1 MTKRS
6 KQKIVISIMLVLP
19 VILALNCFLYPS
31 EIRYSSYLVP
41 ILTGNDPVYSI
52 DEDMSSVTYDLGG
65 NSISVRYMN
74 ESDLNALFPDESAQ
88 GLYSMNP
95 YTYGNWID
103 PDLGYVPNRFTV
115 FEVTIINRTF
125 AKMQLDPREALLLT
139 NLGEELHSYMTSI
152 PAAKYGKSFEEYYKS
167 IRGQSGND
175 YYRYEMRWGMVRGKN
190 YGLEEMIFRGDSY
203 SGLITFDPLRPEV
216 TRTRLVL
223 NDVVYRFDAFNRPS
237 DVVNVT
243 FNFERK
249 IDRVEVTREMRQRE
263 LEREKVKI
271 TLPGPRQLINNRIN
285 DIARNDLAID
295 RALGANVDAMDICFI
310 ERYRRNEVEPGNLVL
325 SFTIEPDGTVSSQ
338 NVVEVTGINSED
350 FMNCILNVVRRI
362 KFEPIQDMPTEGTN
376 IVKGPAKPVNV
387 TYPIDF
393 TIYIAE

>member
-1 MTKRS
+1 
-6 KQKIVISIMLVLP
+6 
-19 VILALNCFLYPS
+19 
-31 EIRYSSYLVP
+31 
-41 ILTGNDPVYSI
+41 
-52 DEDMSSVTYDLGG
+52 
-65 NSISVRYMN
+65 
-74 ESDLNALFPDESAQ
+74 
-88 GLYSMNP
+88 
-95 YTYGNWID
+95 
-103 PDLGYVPNRFTV
+103 
-115 FEVTIINRTF
+115 
-125 AKMQLDPREALLLT
+125 
-139 NLGEELHSYMTSI
+139 
-152 PAAKYGKSFEEYYKS
+152 
-167 IRGQSGND
+167 
-175 YYRYEMRWGMVRGKN
+175 
-190 YGLEEMIFRGDSY
+190 
-203 SGLITFDPLRPEV
+203 
-216 TRTRLVL
+216 VL

-263 LEREKVKI
+263 LESEKVKI

-285 DIARNDLAID
+285 DNARNDRAID

-350 FMNCILNVVRRI
+350 FMNCILDVVRRI